1 MNTVHI
7 HIYDWMNQGMN
18 KLSSDERLPLYQRL
32 RDCLAEQI
40 ANNRWR
46 PGEAI
51 PTEAALSAEY
61 CLSTGT
67 VRKAIDM
74 LVNDNILERQQGR
87 GTFIRRAQF
96 QSSLFRFFR
105 FQTESGVRQV
115 PQSRILSVEPV
126 TAPSAVSHAL
136 GLIPDAPVIR
146 MIRLRLLD
154 AQPVLTEEIWLP
166 RVQFQALLEV
176 DLNAQGPLLYP
187 IYEELCGQ
195 VVAYAEETL
204 TAESVSDVYARML
217 QVQTGSPVVVIER
230 LARNYAGEP
239 LEWRRSRGHASHFRY
254 SVEIR

>member
-1 MNTVHI
+1 
-7 HIYDWMNQGMN
+7 MNQ
-18 KLSSDERLPLYQRL
+18 LSSDARLPLYQRL
-32 RDCLAEQI
+32 RDQLAEQI

-51 PTEAALSAEY
+51 PTEAALSSEY

-87 GTFIRRAQF
+87 GTFIRRPQF

-105 FQTESGVRQV
+105 FQTAAGERQV
-115 PQSRILSVEPV
+115 PESRILSMEPMS
-126 TAPSAVSHAL
+126 APSAVAQML
-136 GLIPDAPVIR
+136 GLPQGAPVIR
-146 MIRLRLLD
+146 MVRLRLLD
-154 AQPVLTEEIWLP
+154 AQPVLAEEIWLP
-166 RVQFQALLEV
+166 RIQFHALL
-176 DLNAQGPLLYP
+176 DIDMDQQGPLLYP
-187 IYEELCGQ
+187 IYEEFCGQ

-204 TAESVSDVYARML
+204 TADAVDEVHARL
-217 QVQTGSPVVVIER
+217 LHIPINSPVVVIER
-230 LARNYAGEP
+230 LARNYAGQP

>member
-1 MNTVHI
+1 MNR
-7 HIYDWMNQGMN
+7 
-18 KLSSDERLPLYQRL
+18 LSSDERLPLYQRL
-32 RDCLAEQI
+32 RDQLAEQI

-51 PTEAALSAEY
+51 PTEAALSSEY

-74 LVNDNILERQQGR
+74 LVAENILERQQGR

-96 QSSLFRFFR
+96 ESSLFRFFR
-105 FQTESGVRQV
+105 FQTAAGARQV
-115 PQSRILSVEPV
+115 PESRILSIEPMI
-126 TAPSAVSHAL
+126 APSAVSQAL

-146 MIRLRLLD
+146 MVRLRLLD
-154 AQPVLTEEIWLP
+154 AEPVLAEEIWLP
-166 RVQFQALLEV
+166 RVQFQALLDN
-176 DLNAQGPLLYP
+176 DLQRQGPLLYP
-187 IYEELCGQ
+187 IYEALCGQ

-204 TAESVSDVYARML
+204 TAEAVSEVHARLL
-217 QVQTGSPVVVIER
+217 QIPAHSPVVVIER

>member
-1 MNTVHI
+1 MNR
-7 HIYDWMNQGMN
+7 
-18 KLSSDERLPLYQRL
+18 LSSDERLPLYQRL
-32 RDCLAEQI
+32 RDQLAEQI

-51 PTEAALSAEY
+51 PTEAALSSEY

-74 LVNDNILERQQGR
+74 LVADNILERQQGR
-87 GTFIRRAQF
+87 GTFIRRPQF

-105 FQTESGVRQV
+105 FQSIAGERQI
-115 PQSRILSVEPV
+115 PESRILSIEPMS
-126 TAPSAVSHAL
+126 APSAVSQAL

-146 MIRLRLLD
+146 LVRLRLLD
-154 AQPVLTEEIWLP
+154 AQPVLAEEIWLP
-166 RVQFQALLEV
+166 RVLFQALLDT
-176 DLNAQGPLLYP
+176 DLQLHGPLLYP
-187 IYEELCGQ
+187 IYETLCGQ

-204 TAESVSDVYARML
+204 TAEAASDVHARL
-217 QVQTGSPVVVIER
+217 LHIPVNSPVVVIER
-230 LARNYAGEP
+230 LARNYAGQP